1 MAGINLIMAVFTTIY
16 FLSRKKKDLYCN
28 NEKDT
33 SIENGMIKNNIGEF
47 AIFTIDGKTVA
58 NGTVITNGESQ

>member
-16 FLSRKKKDLYCN
+16 FLSRKKRDLHCDKG
-28 NEKDT
+28 KDT
-33 SIENGMIKNNIGEF
+33 SLENGKIKNNIGEF